1 MHFAEAT
8 AMVSKLQAYQGKVMK
23 PFLAPVKDFLIVP
36 ACQQAF
42 DAMFKNMEEKGTT
55 FNEAIQPYKEN
66 VTVLACF
73 DVPVQENGVG
83 HCHYDYFLFD
93 NNISV

>member
-8 AMVSKLQAYQGKVMK
+8 AMVTKLQAYQGKTMK
-23 PFLAPVKDFLIVP
+23 PFLAPVKNFLIVP

-42 DAMFKNMEEKGTT
+42 DDMFRNMHECGMP
-55 FNEAIQPYKEN
+55 FSEAIQPYVEN

-73 DVPVQENGVG
+73 DVPVLENGVG
-83 HCHYDYFLFD
+83 HCYYDYFLFD